1 MATQVGEAVIRLTFD
16 GKEVKASLD
25 KTETQIESSGKRSG
39 SAWGN
44 AWSVAAGTLV
54 AKGVS
59 KIAGTITNSLGKAI
73 SRVDTINNFPKVMT
87 ALGYASDEASGSIK
101 LMSDRLMG
109 LPTSL
114 DQSVSDIQKLAATMG
129 NLYDG
134 TVNATTVGLAL
145 NDMFLAGGKGQ
156 EAATRAMEQYNQMLA
171 AGKPDMQSWR
181 SMLDAAPGQLKQ
193 LAQTLI
199 GATSTSQDLYAALQ
213 DGTVSFGQLNE
224 AIVKL
229 DAEGG
234 EGFAS
239 FEEQAR
245 SATGGIGTAL
255 ENLQNRLAQAIGKV
269 IERIG
274 PERIFNA
281 IESISKSFS
290 GIADVIIN
298 IIDFLSAN
306 QWILEFVGTFVGVL
320 TAISVAMWAVNAAMM
335 ASPITWIILGISAI
349 IAGIVLLI
357 THIEE
362 VGQFFQ
368 SVFSGVAEFLGG
380 ICQTIGD
387 FFVGLWEGFKA
398 GVQGA
403 WDFITGIF
411 GNLASFFGSI
421 FSGAWEAVKAVFSTG
436 GQIFMGIVDG
446 ITSAF
451 RTIVNAIITGINHVV
466 AMPFNAINGFLSF
479 LKGIDILGIKPF
491 DWVGTI
497 DVPQIP
503 LLAQGGVV
511 SGATT
516 AVIGEDG
523 TEAVL
528 PLENNTDNW
537 AGTLAGIL
545 TEKMAEEG
553 TTGAGGTINVY
564 MTNEINNQ
572 LDAQEIGRIMMQSIR
587 RAA

>member
-1 MATQVGEAVIRLTFD
+1 MATQIGEAVIRLTFD

-25 KTETQIESSGKRSG
+25 KTETQIESSGKKSG
-39 SAWGN
+39 SAFGN
-44 AWSVAAGTLV
+44 AWSVAAGSLIS
-54 AKGVS
+54 KGIS
-59 KIAGTITNSLGKAI
+59 KITATISSSMDTAI
-73 SRVDTINNFPKVMT
+73 KRVDTLANSQKVFT
-87 ALGYASDEASGSIK
+87 AMGYAADDVSKSMEGLTEYLD
-101 LMSDRLMG
+101 G
-109 LPTSL
+109 LPTSMTT
-114 DQSVSDIQKLAATMG
+114 A
-129 NLYDG
+129 
-134 TVNATTVGLAL
+134 VNAVQSLSASFGGIDVGTQAFIDLNNAGLAFGATTAQIENAIAQLGQLSLDGPLDAQTWNSLRNSGFAPVFAAMAKDANKTVG
-145 NDMFLAGGKGQ
+145 
-156 EAATRAMEQYNQMLA
+156 E
-171 AGKPDMQSWR
+171 
-181 SMLDAAPGQLKQ
+181 LK
-193 LAQTLI
+193 A
-199 GATSTSQDLYAALQ
+199 
-213 DGTVSFGQLNE
+213 SFGSGELTVQDFIDRLHKLNT
-224 AIVKL
+224 
-229 DAEGG
+229 EGG
-234 EGFAS
+234 GDMESLADL
-239 FEEQAR
+239 AK
-245 SATGGIGTAL
+245 ANTNGIGTAI
-255 ENLQNRLAQAIGKV
+255 ENVQNRIAKAIAK
-269 IERIG
+269 IIDHIG
-274 PERIFNA
+274 QEK
-281 IESISKSFS
+281 ISKAINDISSGFS
-290 GIADVIIN
+290 AVADVVIN

-335 ASPITWIILGISAI
+335 ASPITWIVLGISAI
-349 IAGIVLLI
+349 VAGIVLLI
-357 THIEE
+357 THIKE

-368 SVFSGVAEFLGG
+368 SVFGGVAEFLGG

-421 FSGAWEAVKAVFSTG
+421 FSSAWEAVKAVFSTG

-466 AMPFNAINGFLSF
+466 ALPFNAINGFLSF

-537 AGTLAGIL
+537 AGTLASIL

>member
-1 MATQVGEAVIRLTFD
+1 MATQVGEAVIRLSFD
-16 GKEVKASLD
+16 GKDVKASLD
-25 KTETQIESSGKRSG
+25 KVEDQLESSGKKSG

-44 AWSVAAGTLV
+44 AWTVAAGTLV
-54 AKGVS
+54 AKGIS
-59 KIAGTITNSLGKAI
+59 KIAGMISNNLGKAI

-87 ALGYASDEASGSIK
+87 ALGYASDEASGAIE

-114 DQSVSDIQKLAATMG
+114 DQSVGDIQKLAATMG

-193 LAQTLI
+193 LAQTLL
-199 GATSTSQDLYAALQ
+199 GASATSQDLYAALQ
-213 DGTVSFGQLNE
+213 NGTVSFDQLNE
-224 AIVKL
+224 AIVRL

-255 ENLQNRLAQAIGKV
+255 ENLQNRMAQAIAKV
-269 IERIG
+269 IDHIG

-290 GIADVIIN
+290 GLADVVIN
-298 IIDFLSAN
+298 IIDFLGEN
-306 QWILEFVGTFVGVL
+306 QWILDGIMAFFVGLLAMGIAQKVMGFFTMLSAFAATNPVML
-320 TAISVAMWAVNAAMM
+320 AIGAIAAG
-335 ASPITWIILGISAI
+335 LF
-349 IAGIVLLI
+349 LLM
-357 THIEE
+357 THIDQ
-362 VGQFFQ
+362 VGQFFT
-368 SVFSGVAEFLGG
+368 STFTAIGEFMNGVVTTISG
-380 ICQTIGD
+380 
-387 FFVGLWEGFKA
+387 FFTGLWDGFKA

-411 GNLASFFGSI
+411 GNLASFFGSV
-421 FSGAWEAVKAVFSTG
+421 FGGAWEAVKNVFSTG
-436 GQIFMGIVDG
+436 GKIFMGIVDG
-446 ITSAF
+446 ITEAF
-451 RTIVNAIITGINHVV
+451 RNIVNAIITGINHVV
-466 AMPFNAINGFLSF
+466 AIPFNAINGFLSF
-479 LKGIDILGIKPF
+479 LKGIDILGVQPF
-491 DWVGTI
+491 GWVGTI

-503 LLAQGGVV
+503 LLAQGGFAD
-511 SGATT
+511 GATG
-516 AVIGEDG
+516 AIIGEAG
-523 TEAVL
+523 PEVVL
-528 PLENNTDNW
+528 PLENNTGNW
-537 AGTLAGIL
+537 AGLLARSL
-545 TEKMAEEG
+545 ATEMQEQG
-553 TTGAGGTINVY
+553 TSGTINVY